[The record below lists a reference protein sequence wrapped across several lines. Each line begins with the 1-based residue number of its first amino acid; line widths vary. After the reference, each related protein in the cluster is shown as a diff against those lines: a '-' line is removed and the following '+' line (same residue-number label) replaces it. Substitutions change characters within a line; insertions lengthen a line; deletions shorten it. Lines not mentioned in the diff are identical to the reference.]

1 MSEQQEQKSSIN
13 FSNFADWCKHK
24 DSLCEAA
31 RHTVDV
37 LLKYAG
43 TSDIDEANRILS
55 SSNEL
60 NLRNAPISD
69 ITPLQSLTNLTSLCL
84 GWNQISDI
92 TPLQSLTN
100 LTSLDL
106 FYNQISDITPLQSL
120 TNLTSLDL
128 FYNQISD
135 ITPLQS
141 LTNLTSLY
149 LQNNRI
155 SDITPLQSLTNL
167 TELYLGWNQ
176 ISDITALQSLTHY
189 QFHKSGGNSKLSTRT
204 ITPLVASIDGKTAL
218 TLSLIITPSAV
229 TPTFRLL
236 PSTV

>member
-84 GWNQISDI
+84 GW
-92 TPLQSLTN
+92 
-100 LTSLDL
+100 
-106 FYNQISDITPLQSL
+106 NQISDITPLQSL